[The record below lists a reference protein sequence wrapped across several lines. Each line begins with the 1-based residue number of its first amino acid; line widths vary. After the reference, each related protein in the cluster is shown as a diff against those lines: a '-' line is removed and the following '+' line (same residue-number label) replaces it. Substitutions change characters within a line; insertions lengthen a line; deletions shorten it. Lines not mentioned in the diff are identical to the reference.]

1 MEVISAQNMRL
12 AEERANAS
20 GLSYE
25 TMMENAGR
33 SAAKI
38 IADAIP
44 YESKITILCGKGKNG
59 GDGFVIAG
67 VLREYGFNDISVIL
81 ALGENKNEICVKMN
95 EKYLSGIDVL
105 NYTELPQACLNRIRA
120 SSVIVDAVF
129 GIGFSGE
136 IKGGLVSLFESSNS
150 GYKMRIAI
158 DIPSGIDADGNC
170 SGIYFKADLTVTMHA
185 FKPAHVFAHTMCG
198 ETVAADIGLNPD
210 ADSGLCESYTTLT
223 RSELN
228 NLIPKR
234 RNDANKGDFGKLA
247 VISGSHNMS
256 GAAYFSSRAAVEA
269 GAGIVYA
276 VFPESIYPA
285 LAPRLSE
292 PLMVASEADNNG
304 GFSARSVSRIEKI
317 INKSSA
323 AALGCGLGL
332 GRGAVELTKFI
343 IKNSKIPLVLDADGI
358 NIAAMNKDILR
369 EAACDIVMTPHPGE
383 MARLTGLTVNKIQSD
398 RVDIAKKF
406 AAEYSVTVVLKGANT
421 VVCSPD
427 GRVFINS
434 AGNPGLARG
443 GSGDVLCGIVGAML
457 CRCKNPFDAACA
469 AVYIHSLA
477 ADKIRRE
484 LSEES
489 VTPSR
494 LLDNIGLVFGA

>member
-1 MEVISAQNMRL
+1 MKVISAQNMRL
-12 AEERANAS
+12 AEEKANS
-20 GLSYE
+20 NGLLYE

-33 SAAKI
+33 NAAKI
-38 IADAIP
+38 IADSIP

-67 VLREYGFNDISVIL
+67 VLKEYGFTDISVIL
-81 ALGENKNEICVKMN
+81 ALGDNKNELCIKMN
-95 EKYLSGIDVL
+95 EKYLSGISVL
-105 NYTELPQACLNRIRA
+105 NYPELPQVCINRTRA
-120 SSVIVDAVF
+120 SSVIIDAVF

-136 IKGGLVSLFESSNS
+136 IKGDIVPLLDAANTG
-150 GYKMRIAI
+150 KKRRIAI
-158 DIPSGIDADGNC
+158 DIPSGVDSEGNC

-185 FKPAHVFAHTMCG
+185 FKPAHIFAHTLCG
-198 ETVAADIGLNPD
+198 ETVAADIGL
-210 ADSGLCESYTTLT
+210 ASDSDDGLCEEYSTLT
-223 RSELN
+223 KKELN
-228 NLIPKR
+228 DLILQRKI
-234 RNDANKGDFGKLA
+234 DANKGDFGKLA
-247 VISGSHNMS
+247 VISGSYGMS

-269 GAGIVYA
+269 GAGIVYS
-276 VFPESIYPA
+276 VFPDSIYQSV
-285 LAPRLSE
+285 APRLSE
-292 PLMVASEADNNG
+292 PLTVACESDNNG
-304 GFSARSVSRIEKI
+304 GFSSRSISRINGI
-317 INKSSA
+317 ISKSTA
-323 AALGCGLGL
+323 VTLGCGLGQ
-332 GRGAVELTKFI
+332 GRGAVELTEYI

-369 EAACDIVMTPHPGE
+369 EAACDIIMTPHPGE
-383 MARLTGLTVNKIQSD
+383 MARLTGLSVSDIQKK
-398 RVDIAKKF
+398 RIGIAKEF
-406 AAEYSVTVVLKGANT
+406 ATEYSVTLVLKGANT
-421 VVCSPD
+421 VVCSDD

-443 GSGDVLCGIVGAML
+443 GSGDILCGITGAML

>member
-1 MEVISAQNMRL
+1 MKVISAQNMRR
-12 AEERANAS
+12 AEEKANAN

-25 TMMENAGR
+25 VMMENAGR
-33 SAAKI
+33 NAAKI
-38 IADAIP
+38 IADSIP
-44 YESKITILCGKGKNG
+44 YDSSITILCGKGKNG

-67 VLREYGFNDISVIL
+67 VLKEYGFADIAVIL
-81 ALGENKNEICVKMN
+81 ALGENKNELCIKMN
-95 EKYLSGIDVL
+95 EKYLSGIDVM
-105 NYTELPQACLNRIRA
+105 NYTDRPQICLNRIRA

-129 GIGFSGE
+129 GIGFSGKIE
-136 IKGGLVSLFESSNS
+136 GGIVPLFETANLR
-150 GYKMRIAI
+150 GKTRIAI
-158 DIPSGIDADGNC
+158 DIPSGINADGSC
-170 SGIYFKADLTVTMHA
+170 SGIYFRSDLTITMHA

-198 ETVAADIGLNPD
+198 ETVSADIGLTPD
-210 ADSGLCESYTTLT
+210 ADDGLCESYTTIT
-223 RSELN
+223 RSELDK
-228 NLIPKR
+228 LIEPR

-247 VISGSHNMS
+247 VIAGSYNMS
-256 GAAYFSSRAAVEA
+256 GAAYFSSRAAVES

-276 VFPESIYPA
+276 AFPDSIYQS

-292 PLMVASEADNNG
+292 PLMVACESDNNG
-304 GFSARSVSRIEKI
+304 GFSARSISRIERI

-332 GRGAVELTKFI
+332 GRGAVELTEFI

-369 EAACDIVMTPHPGE
+369 EATCDIIMIPHPGE
-383 MARLTGLTVNKIQSD
+383 MARLTGLSISEIQSN
-398 RVDIAKKF
+398 RTDIAKKF
-406 AAEYSVTVVLKGANT
+406 AAEYSVTLVLKGANT

-443 GSGDVLCGIVGAML
+443 GSGDVLCGITGAML
-457 CRCKNPFDAACA
+457 CRCKNTFDAACA